1 MRRGEPTAQVSPQSF
16 IEILKDPV
24 VKEKVCKIR
33 GLVSELHKLEIQEQ
47 SQAIKDNVKLF
58 RSELAKT
65 KSSLPGFI
73 FSAHDFEP
81 SEWIDTKKKN
91 HGTAKWRK
99 QEHVILNGLTM
110 IDVDHISDPA
120 SYFKEKTQGKNLNEL
135 GLVYAFVTPSGE
147 GVKIVFKA
155 RKDWG
160 NLISNQNKMAQEL
173 GMEIDTTCKDAS
185 RLSFVTTNDDV
196 LFLDQDALLDYYNED
211 YDKTYRKAYNSGIT
225 ESDLFPDEPTQQ
237 PKNNTPSTDGVS
249 QEASKDEVNEAF
261 EKYTYNG
268 IAIEDIMEKWLEGQ
282 VPDIGKRHKTL
293 LRLVRELRYVCDR
306 KPDMVRY
313 YVYKLNWVQDLKNEG
328 DPVDKTIDDGLN
340 YKFYENMPDKMASVV
355 KAFERKPLDDKAIPN
370 EFEPFIAWGKE
381 IEKYFDVYP
390 CLREV
395 CSKLESSSYPAVL
408 FSSAAFFGTLMTR
421 TWYHYYHL
429 PEMERRLNYSIYV
442 IGDPG
447 SGKSAIG
454 WLYALILEPIIS
466 ADAVANDAINAYKK
480 QISENDTKSDKAKKE
495 GIKCPDV
502 IVRIHGTRTA
512 NGVFIEDMKACKEQ
526 VGDKMMNLHL
536 FTFDAELDSITSAS
550 KGGQWI
556 DKSTMELKAFH
567 NEEDNQQ
574 YKNKDSVT
582 GPFNVYWNFVYTG
595 TPISLSR
602 KVNERNFGTGLFSRL
617 AVIPIVGDY
626 FKMMS
631 YQKVTK
637 TEEKAT
643 ALIRDWAYKLD
654 KVSGELPVTPLVQNA
669 YNFTEKN
676 MKLAEIENS
685 KALSLLLRRVGYYGV
700 NVAAPYILMRHFD
713 EWEKDRTFKIDK
725 TDIDFSTM
733 IMEIQLYSQ
742 KVFFGRFAEMYFDN
756 KLEDENNRSKTS
768 IGNKTTSWLH
778 QLPVEFTSEDVIKL
792 TNKAKESVYVL
803 IWRWTKSGMIKAIS
817 RNKHKLYRK
826 VIK

>member
-1 MRRGEPTAQVSPQSF
+1 MAFCVEMNRGGATAQVTGVEF
-16 IEILKDPV
+16 IRILNDPV
-24 VKEKVCKIR
+24 VKEKICKIR
-33 GLVSELHKLEIQEQ
+33 GIVSEIHKLEKSSDPE
-47 SQAIKDNVKLF
+47 AAKDNIKLF
-58 RSELAKT
+58 RGEMSKT
-65 KSSLPGFI
+65 KASLPGFI
-73 FSAHDFEP
+73 FSAQNFEP
-81 SEWIDTKKKN
+81 SVWIDSKKKN
-91 HGTAKWRK
+91 HGEARWRK

-110 IDVDHISDPA
+110 IDIDHVDDPA
-120 SYFKEKTQGKNLNEL
+120 SFFKEKTQGKDLKNLGIL
-135 GLVYAFVTPSGE
+135 FAFITPSGE
-147 GVKIVFKA
+147 GIKIVFKA
-155 RKDWG
+155 RKEWG
-160 NLISNQNKMAQEL
+160 NLISNQNKMAKEL
-173 GMEIDTTCKDAS
+173 GVTIDTSTKDAA
-185 RLSFVTTNDDV
+185 RLSFVSTNNDV
-196 LFLDQDALLDYYNED
+196 LFLDQDELINYYSLE
-211 YDKTYRKAYNSGIT
+211 YDQAYRKAYNDGVT
-225 ESDLFPDEPTQQ
+225 ESDLFPDDPAEAT
-237 PKNNTPSTDGVS
+237 KAST
-249 QEASKDEVNEAF
+249 EAPKDENEAF
-261 EKYTYNG
+261 EKYTYKG
-268 IAIEDIMEKWLEGQ
+268 IAIEDIMEKWMNGQ
-282 VPDIGKRHKTL
+282 KPDVGQRHKTL

-306 KPDMVRY
+306 KPDLVRY
-313 YVYKLNWVQDLKNEG
+313 YVHKLDWVQDLIKEN
-328 DPVDKTIDDGLN
+328 DPVEKTIDDGLN
-340 YKFYENMPDKMASVV
+340 YRMYENMPDRMSAAV
-355 KAFERKPLDDKAIPN
+355 KSFSKPLFDDKAIPD
-370 EFEPFIAWGKE
+370 EFEPFIKWGKE

-429 PEMERRLNYSIYV
+429 PELERRLNYSIYV

-454 WLYALILEPIIS
+454 WLYSLILEPIIS
-466 ADAVANDAINAYKK
+466 ADAVANEAINAYKK

-495 GIKCPDV
+495 GIKYPDV
-502 IVRIHGTRTA
+502 KVRIHGTRTA
-512 NGVFIEDMKACKEQ
+512 NGVFIEDMKNCKEV
-526 VGDKMMNLHL
+526 VGDKMMSLHL

-637 TEEKAT
+637 SEEKAN
-643 ALIRDWAYKLD
+643 ALIREWAYKLD
-654 KVSGELPVTPLVQNA
+654 KVAGELPVTPLVQNA
-669 YNFTEKN
+669 WNFTDKN
-676 MKLAEIENS
+676 MKLAELEGS
-685 KALSLLLRRVGYYGV
+685 KALSLLLRRVGYYGI
-700 NVAAPYILMRHFD
+700 NVATPYILMRHFK
-713 EWEKDRTFKIDK
+713 EWEETRTFKIDK

-756 KLEDENNRSKTS
+756 KLEDESNRSKTS
-768 IGNKTTSWLH
+768 IGNKTSSWLN
-778 QLPVEFTSEDVIKL
+778 QMPNEFTSEDVIKL
-792 TNKAKESVYVL
+792 TGKTKESAYVL
-803 IWRWTKSGMIKAIS
+803 IWRWTKSGSIKAIS
-817 RNKHKLYRK
+817 RNKHKLYQK
-826 VIK
+826 IVK